1 MFVATVPKPGRW
13 LSRVLSLLFVLA
25 LMGTG
30 FRPSRAAQPSMSSE
44 DLAPRIMPVSSSVA
58 VTPVALQPGQKLTAL
73 ATTSLVADVVKQVG
87 GDQIDLKVLL
97 PLGTDP
103 HTFNPTPRDLTA
115 ISDAQ
120 VIFANGAGLEV
131 FLSGM
136 LQNAG
141 ASTPVIAVSDGIPLR
156 HLATDQPGP
165 TPPPGQE
172 ENGGQDPHTWFSP
185 VGVMV
190 WVTNTANALVGLD
203 PTHAAGYQA
212 RARDYQQ
219 QLAQL
224 DGWITE
230 QVAQVPPQ
238 NRRLVTDHLEFGYFA
253 DRYGFEQVGAVIPAF
268 STSAQPSA
276 QEMAQLEDAIGKQGV
291 KAVFVSNIVNDSLSR
306 RVATDTGIRLVTLF
320 DGSLGPAGSGA
331 ETYLDFMRYDTNTIV
346 QALK

>member
-1 MFVATVPKPGRW
+1 MLDISSAVPGRW
-13 LSRVLSLLFVLA
+13 LSRGLSLLFVLA

-30 FRPSRAAQPSMSSE
+30 FRPSHATGPGRPSGNLALRIAAGASS
-44 DLAPRIMPVSSSVA
+44 IT
-58 VTPVALQPGQKLTAL
+58 VTPAALQPGQKLTVL
-73 ATTSLVADVVKQVG
+73 ATTSLVGDVVKQVG

-103 HTFNPTPRDLTA
+103 HTFNPTPRDLTV

-120 VIFANGAGLEV
+120 VIFANGAGLEQ
-131 FLSGM
+131 FLSNM
-136 LQNAG
+136 LKNAG

-185 VGVMV
+185 IGVMV

-203 PTHAAGYQA
+203 PAHAADYQA
-212 RARDYQQ
+212 RAQDYQQ
-219 QLAQL
+219 KLAQL
-224 DGWITE
+224 DEWIKA
-230 QVAQVPPQ
+230 QVAQIPPQ

-276 QEMAQLEDAIGKQGV
+276 QEMAQLEDAIRKQGV
-291 KAVFVSNIVNDSLSR
+291 KAVFVSNIVNDSLSK
-306 RVATDTGIRLVTLF
+306 RVASDTGVRLVTLF

-331 ETYLDFMRYDTNTIV
+331 ETYLDFMRYDVMAIV
-346 QALK
+346 QALQ